1 MTGRTSSGPQNELR
15 AAAHA
20 HAPAL
25 EGPKPQRWRV
35 APART
40 AFPAQAYALPSAQ
53 AQMEPVN
60 RQPSSAVRRGP
71 GGMAA
76 GPLRGLAVAGGGE
89 SSDSEDDGWE
99 IGYLDRKAQVAKEAL
114 SWPHLDRPSLAMK
127 RLTSLPVF
135 P

>member
-1 MTGRTSSGPQNELR
+1 
-15 AAAHA
+15 
-20 HAPAL
+20 
-25 EGPKPQRWRV
+25 
-35 APART
+35 
-40 AFPAQAYALPSAQ
+40 
-53 AQMEPVN
+53 MEPVN

-99 IGYLDRKAQVAKEAL
+99 IGYLDRKAQLAKEDL